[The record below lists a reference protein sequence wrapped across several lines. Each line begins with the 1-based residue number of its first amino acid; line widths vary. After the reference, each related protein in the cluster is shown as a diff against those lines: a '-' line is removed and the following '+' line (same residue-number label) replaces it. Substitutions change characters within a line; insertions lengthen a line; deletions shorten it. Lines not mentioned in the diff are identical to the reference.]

1 MTATDVAHAG
11 TTSSTHANV
20 AKAKMAMIRCCT
32 TVRPSMPK
40 LVDGRFHINSV
51 VRITSHIDFPVIA
64 MELMV
69 QKKTF
74 Q

>member
-32 TVRPSMPK
+32 TVSPSMPK
-40 LVDGRFHINSV
+40 HVDGRFHINNV
-51 VRITSHIDFPVIA
+51 ARITTA
-64 MELMV
+64 ALMAV
-69 QKKTF
+69 LF
-74 Q
+74 NYSGSRA